1 MEVDMGVMVELALV
15 LVMNL
20 AQVLVMADQEVY
32 MEVGEDIVAV
42 AVTILTP
49 GRFS

>member
-1 MEVDMGVMVELALV
+1 MEVDMGVMVELA